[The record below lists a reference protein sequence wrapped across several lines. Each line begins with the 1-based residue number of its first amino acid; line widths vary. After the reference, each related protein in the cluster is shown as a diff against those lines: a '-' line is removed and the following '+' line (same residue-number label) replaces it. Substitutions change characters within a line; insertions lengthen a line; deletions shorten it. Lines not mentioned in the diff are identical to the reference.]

1 MNFETGASRWSTAK
15 NPHAR
20 HMSERLAKLRE
31 LEGRLELL
39 ASEGRIWL
47 DGQRMVMLH
56 GESLWLLREEL
67 ISSLGQATARGLL
80 TRIGYASG
88 CRDAAIALNRSTGL
102 SLSELIMTGGLLHAI
117 QGFASAERV
126 NDFTLDPKTGSPH
139 FEWIWHESIEDEMHL
154 AKHGIS
160 HESMCWLEVGYSAG
174 FLSTCVGKRILVREV
189 ECRSKGDPHCR
200 NVGKLAS
207 EWDDPDDD
215 LRYFESQPL
224 VVSTAAPD
232 VGAGAASRQ
241 VVRTEEARP
250 SSVLGAS
257 TAYHVIRHQILRVA
271 PTSATVL
278 FLGESGVGKSLF
290 ARELH
295 QQSRRSAQP
304 FVEVNCA
311 AIPDT
316 LLESELFGVVKGAYS
331 NATASRPGRFEI
343 ADGGS
348 LFLDEV
354 ATLSPSAQGKLLRV
368 LQTGEFER
376 LGSTQT
382 VRTDV
387 RLIAAT
393 NEDLELAVREGRF
406 REDLYYRL
414 KVFPIRI
421 PPLRERRDDIPLLVE
436 SLLQRF
442 SSRHGRNVKG
452 VTPRGMHALLR
463 HPWQGNVRELENVLE
478 RGLILADEGG
488 WIDLQHLF
496 DSHELVTTVRERTV
510 EPLPAAG
517 GDASDHSAHSAS
529 PSHPG
534 TSADP
539 ADAAGAITATYSV
552 GAGTAAAWSAHTTA
566 SPGESTAFLSAMSEP
581 GLLAAGQPDQW
592 LDLLAKREISLPQLE
607 DQLLRAALER
617 CGGNVS
623 ATARLLGLTRAQVDY
638 RVRNLRAS

>member
-1 MNFETGASRWSTAK
+1 MKSRPSVATPLQQAGEDEYQ
-15 NPHAR
+15 R
-20 HMSERLAKLRE
+20 YMSDRLTRLKD
-31 LEGRLELL
+31 LESRLELV
-39 ASEGRIWL
+39 ATEGRIWM
-47 DGQRMVMLH
+47 DGQRMVMMH

-67 ISSLGQATARGLL
+67 ISSLGQETARGLL

-88 CRDAAIALNRSTGL
+88 CRDAAIALNRSSGL
-102 SLSELIMTGGLLHAI
+102 SLAELIMTGGLVHAI

-126 NDFTLDPKTGSPH
+126 NDFTLDPVTGSPY
-139 FEWIWHESIEDEMHL
+139 FEWIWHESIEDEMQL
-154 AKHGIS
+154 AKHGLS

-189 ECRSKGDPHCR
+189 ECRSKGDPYCR

-207 EWDDPDDD
+207 EWDDAADD
-215 LRYFESQPL
+215 LRYFEPQSSL
-224 VVSTAAPD
+224 VVSASAGSRPPAEKPGVKAKDRASAP
-232 VGAGAASRQ
+232 A
-241 VVRTEEARP
+241 
-250 SSVLGAS
+250 SVLGAS
-257 TAYHVIRHQILRVA
+257 AAYHVIRHQILRVG

-295 QQSRRSAQP
+295 EQSRRASQP

-331 NATASRPGRFEI
+331 NATTSRPGRFEI
-343 ADGGS
+343 ANGGS

-387 RLIAAT
+387 RVMAAT
-393 NEDLELAVREGRF
+393 NEDLESAVRDGRF

-436 SLLQRF
+436 ALLQRF
-442 SSRHGRNVKG
+442 SQRHDRNVKG

-463 HPWQGNVRELENVLE
+463 HPWPGNVRELENVLE
-478 RGLILADEGG
+478 RGLILADEAG

-496 DSHELVTTVRERTV
+496 DNHELLQLTRGDVPGLAAAVPSQASRYDDSSRSRPRGPAAAPPQAGYT
-510 EPLPAAG
+510 EPLDSRDVGGVAESVAVAG
-517 GDASDHSAHSAS
+517 WH
-529 PSHPG
+529 
-534 TSADP
+534 ADDWLE
-539 ADAAGAITATYSV
+539 AM
-552 GAGTAAAWSAHTTA
+552 TTRQL
-566 SPGESTAFLSAMSEP
+566 T
-581 GLLAAGQPDQW
+581 
-592 LDLLAKREISLPQLE
+592 LPQLE
-607 DQLLRAALER
+607 ETLLQAAFDQ

-623 ATARLLGLTRAQVDY
+623 ATARALGLSRAQVDY
-638 RVRNLRAS
+638 RLRNLKAATEAGRERK